1 MNDRIKEIFYK
12 PINNEE
18 LFWLIKPKASIKNFI
33 EKFEYKCSIEEQ
45 ISIVNQLIKILSYK
59 KSAINICII
68 NRYNESK
75 IQNENNLIIDEK
87 SSKALPIYQKENNI
101 DFVDWLIRQYFL
113 YKSEK
118 STKGILNLLLI
129 ILNIIG
135 VQKKNINFVYQ
146 KISEYFFYSPKKY
159 FYDDAKINIGIDI
172 NNFSRFL
179 NLLLLMYGYNN
190 KINKPYNFYYFGNDS
205 YLKIEPVLRESNNN
219 INLKGGVA
227 ILTCFNCLLS
237 PKTFL
242 HNYSIVYSIQFNNG
256 IFFHMLIDR
265 EMNLIMSINNDNLMM
280 TKNTDNLNTMNNK
293 YDIKNKILL
302 TKIENN
308 KWYNIIVSL
317 KMKKNKK
324 IIIHTAI
331 NSDNYECIEI
341 ENNNSFEAIENLFL
355 YKDFIGYTTS
365 FLLYNTYIDIK
376 SNSFFNNFQYGL
388 YKISHINKYIKRQ
401 LYSCDLQNLIIL
413 IIPSEIK
420 SNQIHNFASFMNMD
434 LTDDLSLLNN
444 NIKIKISINFKKC
457 NSDETLYL
465 SGVNIN
471 FRLDKKILLLGGIN
485 NLLPLFEI
493 LLLINKKIFDTK
505 NFIYLNLFQRCL
517 ICLLKIIEVII
528 LRNKKNKTK
537 KIINKKF
544 INILSLFLEKIT
556 FSNEIEVTV
565 FNDKLIAVMKNIG
578 DLLLDSNFTKK
589 QELCNA
595 YFNRILLNPNII
607 KKLNISQQIKIND
620 YIYKCILNNSTLF
633 IDYKNLICLMK
644 YFNKIYSKS
653 YCCKE
658 HNLFIKE
665 ITNSDSKL
673 NFNRMLTNLLD
684 INTKLLS
691 QIIKTDSDAYIDLL
705 NLLIG
710 KTSPCFVELILKNV
724 FYQNLKMKYE
734 DINHIKKILLIL
746 LKNNILYILLYLLSI
761 YVYPNII
768 KEIIELYSIISY
780 LSNLYSIELN
790 NFFKNSKILNYIGN
804 SIYPIFAQIKG
815 DFVINI
821 NKNTNTK
828 VNHFFS
834 TNILPYIEYDNEEL
848 DYSFSNIKRSK
859 SCEKLQNLNSKLG
872 DDSNKSLKIKSNK
885 SIKNINKSSEKFE
898 RRNLLSHTIKFH
910 KSYSLK
916 PDSISND
923 KNLNINYNKMNN
935 AQISRKSNKTNT
947 IKETYSIN
955 IQKEKIYKP
964 QKTIDQSNTM
974 IFLLTKLENDRKFIY
989 KRIILDS
996 LINWISIN
1004 PYKYVFEIIT
1014 KFITN
1019 IEYDYIHLD
1028 KFLDSF
1034 NQILIESNKQNS
1046 NLNDLI
1052 DIKTFRWFFD
1062 ISFQFYLL
1070 SHKLN
1075 NFSSIPYEL
1084 DKNDLI
1090 NNIAI
1095 NSRKVLNNIF
1105 FYNINKNKTEYII
1118 EDINYAIDFN
1128 KKFKNKYKN
1137 ESINEINNS
1146 LNIFYRK
1153 FLSDI
1158 LNICQKHFFPVNK
1171 NNCGSI
1177 FNISDGEE
1185 KILLFVINICYE
1197 FIFFSNIENNY
1208 IEINNF
1214 LKSKSS
1220 HIFNNIL
1227 LSDIHIISNFDET
1240 NKDKNINNSD
1250 NGEEE
1255 DIFSIKKYF
1264 GDFSVFEK
1272 MISILGPLIS
1282 LNTFGNYEDDKYLI
1296 ENILNTK
1303 RSNTHLEILKLLC
1316 YDSINISHSINL
1328 LSLIYIISNSF
1339 IFYINLSKNK
1349 KELKLILDKYK
1360 LFIIFLILSSSNLS
1374 NNEEDLEITDIIN
1387 NINKKVIITIN
1398 YYIHYIYDKYKANND
1413 FINNYLIEIFKLMI
1427 RIMNI
1432 IYIQI
1437 KNKKKNIIFSMIS
1450 SEKKSNKVFRCSIHE
1465 IFLSE
1470 VMIKI
1475 FNREYISSLIKN
1487 KFKDFK
1493 STQYFIEL
1501 SGNIFKDFNLRY
1513 ELKNIFN
1520 IDCIISKYLDKEED
1534 NDNDNNK
1541 IIEINTTDSSKE
1553 KYGYEIIKEK
1563 INEKIKALIRLL
1575 VDNSNNYYE
1584 KIYLKSLKYKN
1595 EYNKI
1600 KKVLF
1605 GYNGFWHYKSL
1616 DNIAINGEGLKYKL
1630 INHYSASLFRNILLP
1645 IFDLNSYMSKYQ
1657 FINKIIFFKPNKNIL
1672 NINNNII
1679 YLRKNIINL
1688 NYKKIFININ
1698 KESEEKH
1705 NRSDNDSQFC
1715 LSEEIGNISFP
1726 DLIHCINRLDSEFDI
1741 LKYSKKSN
1749 LINNSYSCCYVK
1761 PDTHIRGYL
1770 FLSEKKIKFIMD
1782 IYNNEENADDDEF
1795 NKERGCCYGCLIKH
1809 KNLNKFISFHI
1820 KYSSIKYIFLRKY
1833 YYKNSSIEIFT
1844 SKNKSYYINIHNQ
1857 KIRQY
1862 ILDIILSHFSDKKE
1876 IRTKENKLIGYDF
1889 INYTQIENE
1898 FEYYT
1903 NSNLLDIFIKKWVN
1917 WKVTSFDLLIW
1928 LNTLSNRSFNDLT
1941 QYPVFPWILTEYNEF
1956 PCPIEKNPKEAK
1968 NENSINDSE
1977 INEKDNNIN
1986 QYDENNISNIDN
1998 NTTVKPSSESSTKYI
2013 QYSKKKNE
2021 IKELIG
2027 NYMINYIRDFSLPMG
2042 MMILSEEGEKR
2053 KKKYLE
2059 KYNSKT
2065 VKFKDNVEM
2074 ENENYI
2080 YNTHYSNPKYIS
2092 GFLARIFPYINILKN
2107 YNCPEEILISIEKTF
2122 INASSKKGDLKELC
2136 PEFYYLPEMFININ
2150 YLDLKTGNENEIEF
2164 INKNSLV
2171 NSYSKEK
2178 NIFHP
2183 NLNDSLKER
2192 RLNRKKN
2199 IINNNLKYTNSLLI
2213 NINVANNNYNY
2224 DSDDVLMPKWAENNP
2239 YNFVT
2244 KMKYFLESD
2253 RVGNK
2258 INEWIDLIFGYK
2270 QKGNNS
2276 KISNNTFPP
2285 WTYETFDIRKIKNDN
2300 KSKKNKT
2307 FYYKLVDQGQT
2318 PHQLLNSPFPQRK
2331 PKEEKD
2337 FSFSLMNNCLK
2348 YNSFKNKKRNTL
2360 PSKIKVLKLKFI
2372 DKENIICVFNSYL
2385 YATFNILK
2393 YALIIDIKIDYLYKY
2408 YLTKEIICK
2417 YNYLLMTDF
2426 EIIKLNQPIIIY
2438 SAGRFIAQ
2446 GGFYNGL
2453 ILVSELDL
2461 ETNDKTKYTFTSIV
2475 NNIEIFNEIDNS
2487 PIVSLVINEKE
2498 DVIFAGTYMG
2508 SIIIY
2513 DINWK
2518 IKSIFN
2524 DHQHLPITSIN
2535 FNDYLNIWGSAC
2547 LDGCIKLYTYP
2558 TNKPILSKKVEQA
2571 AVYAD
2576 YLYIISSPLPS
2587 FVIYCRKNLTFYSY
2601 SLLGKLIH
2609 KEKEDYISIKSPV
2622 VFKDIYGNDKLLYG
2636 DDMGCINIRLLP
2648 SLDIL
2653 TPFEINESSINVID
2667 MNKNNRYCVGW
2678 SDDEEEI
2685 YITFDPN
2692 DID

>member
-1 MNDRIKEIFYK
+1 MNEKIKEVFYK
-12 PINNEE
+12 PINNDD

-33 EKFEYKCSIEEQ
+33 EKFEYKSSIEEQ

-59 KSAINICII
+59 KSTINICII

-75 IQNENNLIIDEK
+75 IQNESNLIIDEK
-87 SSKALPIYQKENNI
+87 SSKALPIYQNENKV
-101 DFVDWLIRQYFL
+101 DFADWLIRQYFL

-135 VQKKNINFVYQ
+135 VQKKNFNFIYQ

-172 NNFSRFL
+172 NNLSRFL

-190 KINKPYNFYYFGNDS
+190 KVNKPYNFYYFGNDS
-205 YLKIEPVLRESNNN
+205 YLKIEPVLRQPNNN
-219 INLKGGVA
+219 INLKGGVS
-227 ILTCFNCLLS
+227 IFTCFNCLLN

-242 HNYSIVYSIQFNNG
+242 QNYSIICSIQFNNG
-256 IFFHMLIDR
+256 IFFYMLVDR

-280 TKNTDNLNTMNNK
+280 NKNIDTLNTMNNSH
-293 YDIKNKILL
+293 DIKNKILL

-308 KWYNIIVSL
+308 KWYNIVVSL

-331 NSDNYECIEI
+331 NSNNYDCIEI
-341 ENNNSFEAIENLFL
+341 DNSNSLETIENIFL
-355 YKDFIGYTTS
+355 YKDFMGYTTS

-376 SNSFFNNFQYGL
+376 DNSFFNNFQYGL
-388 YKISHINKYIKRQ
+388 YKISHISKYINRQ

-420 SNQIHNFASFMNMD
+420 SNNIHNFANFMNLD
-434 LTDDLSLLNN
+434 LSDDLSLFNN
-444 NIKIKISINFKKC
+444 NIKIKITMNFKKC
-457 NSDETLYL
+457 KSDEILYF

-471 FRLDKKILLLGGIN
+471 SRLDKRILLLGGIN

-505 NFIYLNLFQRCL
+505 NFIYLNIFQRCL

-528 LRNKKNKTK
+528 SLNKKNKIK

-556 FSNEIEVTV
+556 FSNEIEMTV
-565 FNDKLIAVMKNIG
+565 FNDKLIAILKNIG
-578 DLLLDSNFTKK
+578 DLLLDSNFIKK
-589 QELCNA
+589 QKLCNE
-595 YFNRILLNPNII
+595 YFNRILLNKNII

-620 YIYKCILNNSTLF
+620 YIYKCILNNNTLF
-633 IDYKNLICLMK
+633 IDYKNLIFLMK

-658 HNLFIKE
+658 HYLFIKE
-665 ITNSDSKL
+665 ITNSESKL

-684 INTKLLS
+684 INSKLLS
-691 QIIKTDSDAYIDLL
+691 QIIKNDSDAYIDLL

-724 FYQNLKMKYE
+724 FYQNLKNNNE
-734 DINHIKKILLIL
+734 DINHTKKILITL

-761 YVYPNII
+761 YIYPNIV

-804 SIYPIFAQIKG
+804 SIYPIFAKIKG

-821 NKNTNTK
+821 NKNTNFK

-834 TNILPYIEYDNEEL
+834 TNVMPYIEYNSDEL

-859 SCEKLQNLNSKLG
+859 SCERLQINNSKPD
-872 DDSNKSLKIKSNK
+872 DDSRKSLKVNK
-885 SIKNINKSSEKFE
+885 PSEKFE
-898 RRNLLSHTIKFH
+898 RKKILSRTIKFH
-910 KSYSLK
+910 KSNSLK
-916 PDSISND
+916 FDSSNN

-935 AQISRKSNKTNT
+935 FQFSRKFNKTNT
-947 IKETYSIN
+947 IKETNPIN
-955 IQKEKIYKP
+955 FQQNKSLKH
-964 QKTIDQSNTM
+964 QKTIDKPNNM

-996 LINWISIN
+996 LLNWITIN
-1004 PYKYVFEIIT
+1004 RYKYVFEIII

-1019 IEYDYIHLD
+1019 IEFEYIHFD
-1028 KFLDSF
+1028 KFVDSF
-1034 NQILIESNKQNS
+1034 NQILIESNKQNTS
-1046 NLNDLI
+1046 LNDLI
-1052 DIKTFRWFFD
+1052 DLRTFRWFFD
-1062 ISFQFYLL
+1062 MTFQFYLL
-1070 SHKLN
+1070 NNKFN

-1084 DKNDLI
+1084 DKKDLI
-1090 NNIAI
+1090 NNIVI
-1095 NSRKVLNNIF
+1095 NSRKIINNIF
-1105 FYNINKNKTEYII
+1105 LYNINNNELEYII
-1118 EDINYAIDFN
+1118 ENINYAIDFN

-1137 ESINEINNS
+1137 ESINDLNNA
-1146 LNIFYRK
+1146 LNIFYRN

-1158 LNICQKHFFPVNK
+1158 LNICQKHFFPNNK
-1171 NNCGSI
+1171 NNYDSY
-1177 FNISDGEE
+1177 FNLSDEEE
-1185 KILLFVINICYE
+1185 KILIFVVNICYE
-1197 FIFFSNIENNY
+1197 FIFFNNIENNY

-1227 LSDIHIISNFDET
+1227 LSDIHIISNFENID
-1240 NKDKNINNSD
+1240 KDKNFNSSD
-1250 NGEEE
+1250 NGEEEE

-1272 MISILGPLIS
+1272 LISILRPLIS
-1282 LNTFGNYEDDKYLI
+1282 LNTFGNFEDDKYLI
-1296 ENILNTK
+1296 ENILNNK
-1303 RSNTHLEILKLLC
+1303 RANTHLGILKLLC
-1316 YDSINISHSINL
+1316 FDNINISNSINL
-1328 LSLIYIISNSF
+1328 ISLIYIISNSF

-1349 KELKLILDKYK
+1349 KELKLILDNYK
-1360 LFIIFLILSSSNLS
+1360 SFIIFLILSSSNLLI
-1374 NNEEDLEITDIIN
+1374 NEEDAENTEIIN
-1387 NINKKVIITIN
+1387 NINKKVIIAIN
-1398 YYIHYIYDKYKANND
+1398 YYIHYIFDKYKANSE

-1427 RIMNI
+1427 RIMNN

-1437 KNKKKNIIFSMIS
+1437 RNKKKNIIFSIIS

-1475 FNREYISSLIKN
+1475 FTREYISSLIKN

-1493 STQYFIEL
+1493 NTQYFIEL
-1501 SGNIFKDFNLRY
+1501 CGNIFKDFNLRY

-1520 IDCIISKYLDKEED
+1520 IECIIKKYLDKEDDND

-1541 IIEINTTDSSKE
+1541 ENQINTTDFSKD

-1563 INEKIKALIRLL
+1563 IIEKIKTLVRLL
-1575 VDNSNNYYE
+1575 TDNSNNYYE
-1584 KIYLKSLKYKN
+1584 KMFLKSLKYKN
-1595 EYNKI
+1595 EY
-1600 KKVLF
+1600 KKVKKALF
-1605 GYNGFWHYKSL
+1605 GYNGFWNYKSL
-1616 DNIAINGEGLKYKL
+1616 DNITINGEGLKYKL
-1630 INHYSASLFRNILLP
+1630 INHYSSVLFRNILLP
-1645 IFDLNSYMSKYQ
+1645 IFDLNSYMSQYQ
-1657 FINKIIFFKPNKNIL
+1657 FINKIIFFKPNKNM

-1679 YLRKNIINL
+1679 YLRKNITNL
-1688 NYKKIFININ
+1688 NYKKIFVNIN
-1698 KESEEKH
+1698 KESEQNH
-1705 NRSDNDSQFC
+1705 NRSDSDSQFC

-1726 DLIHCINRLDSEFDI
+1726 DLIQYINRLENEFDI
-1741 LKYSKKSN
+1741 IKYSKKSII
-1749 LINNSYSCCYVK
+1749 INNSYSCCYVK
-1761 PDTHIRGYL
+1761 PETHIKGYL

-1782 IYNNEENADDDEF
+1782 IYNNEEIADNDQFD
-1795 NKERGCCYGCLIKH
+1795 KERGCCYGCLIKN
-1809 KNLNKFISFHI
+1809 KNLNKFISFKI

-1844 SKNKSYYINIHNQ
+1844 SKNKSYYINIHNP
-1857 KIRQY
+1857 KLRQY
-1862 ILDIILSHFSDKKE
+1862 ILDIILIHISHKKE
-1876 IRTKENKLIGYDF
+1876 IKIKENKLIGYDF
-1889 INYTQIENE
+1889 SNYSQLENI
-1898 FEYYT
+1898 FDYYT
-1903 NSNLLDIFIKKWVN
+1903 NSNWLDDIVKKWVN
-1917 WKVTSFDLLIW
+1917 WKITSFDLLIYI
-1928 LNTLSNRSFNDLT
+1928 NTLSNRSFNDLT
-1941 QYPVFPWILTEYNEF
+1941 QYPVFPWILTEYNDF
-1956 PCPIEKNPKEAK
+1956 ACPIEKNEKENK

-1977 INEKDNNIN
+1977 LNEKENNIN
-1986 QYDENNISNIDN
+1986 QYDENINSIMD
-1998 NTTVKPSSESSTKYI
+1998 NTTIKPSSESSTKYI

-2027 NYMINYIRDFSLPMG
+2027 NYMIKYIRDFSIPMG
-2042 MMILSEEGEKR
+2042 MMNLSEEGEKR

-2059 KYNSKT
+2059 KYNSKMI
-2065 VKFKDNVEM
+2065 KFKDNPEM

-2080 YNTHYSNPKYIS
+2080 YNTHYSNPKYIA
-2092 GFLARIFPYINILKN
+2092 GYLARIFPYINILKN
-2107 YNCPEEILISIEKTF
+2107 YNCNEEILISVEKTF

-2136 PEFYYLPEMFININ
+2136 PEFFYLPEMFININ
-2150 YLDLKTGNENEIEF
+2150 YLDLKTGNDNEIEF
-2164 INKNSLV
+2164 INKNPLV
-2171 NSYSKEK
+2171 NSYTKEK
-2178 NIFHP
+2178 DIFHP
-2183 NLNDSLKER
+2183 SLNDSLKER

-2199 IINNNLKYTNSLLI
+2199 IINNNMKYKNSLLI
-2213 NINVANNNYNY
+2213 NINFANNNYNY
-2224 DSDDVLMPKWAENNP
+2224 DNNDVLMPKWAENNP

-2258 INEWIDLIFGYK
+2258 INYWIDLIFGYK

-2276 KISNNTFPP
+2276 KISNNIFPP

-2300 KSKKNKT
+2300 KSKKNKS

-2318 PHQLLNSPFPQRK
+2318 PHQLLNNPFPQRK
-2331 PKEEKD
+2331 PKPEKD
-2337 FSFSLMNNCLK
+2337 FSFSLMNNYLK
-2348 YNSFKNKKRNTL
+2348 YNSFKNKKRNNL
-2360 PSKIKVLKLKFI
+2360 PSKIKVIKIKFI
-2372 DKENIICVFNSYL
+2372 DNENIICVFNSYL
-2385 YATFNILK
+2385 YTQFNILK
-2393 YALIIDIKIDYLYKY
+2393 YALIIDIKIDYFYRY

-2426 EIIKLNQPIIIY
+2426 EIVNLNQPIIIY
-2438 SAGRFIAQ
+2438 SKGRFIAQ

-2453 ILVSELDL
+2453 ILISEIDL
-2461 ETNDKTKYTFTSIV
+2461 EANDKAKYTFSSII
-2475 NNIEIFNEIDNS
+2475 NNIEIFNEVDNS

-2498 DVIFAGTYMG
+2498 DVIFSGTYMG

-2513 DINWK
+2513 DIDWK

-2547 LDGCIKLYTYP
+2547 IDGYIKLYTYP
-2558 TNKPILSKKVEQA
+2558 TNKPILSKKVEQSS
-2571 AVYAD
+2571 VYAD
-2576 YLYIISSPLPS
+2576 FLNIISSPLPS

-2609 KEKEDYISIKSPV
+2609 KDKEDYINIKSPV

-2636 DDMGCINIRLLP
+2636 DDMGCLNIRLLP

-2653 TPFEINESSINVID
+2653 TPFEINESSINIVD
-2667 MNKNNRYCVGW
+2667 MNRNSKYCVGW

-2685 YITFDPN
+2685 YIAFDPN